1 MIRSLPL
8 AVLTLRTHAFRSTT
22 IPLVYFRGAY
32 ANWTTTLNERDYFHD
47 IYTRS
52 KEVRSIKH
60 QALGGARYRNR
71 DEHCRLL
78 EN

>member
-8 AVLTLRTHAFRSTT
+8 AVLTLTAEAFRSTT
-22 IPLVYFRGAY
+22 IPLVYFRGAC
-32 ANWTTTLNERDYFHD
+32 ANGRRRLNERDYFHD

-52 KEVRSIKH
+52 KKVRSIKH
-60 QALGGARYRNR
+60 QPLGCARYRSR